1 MADGPTVVQ
10 GVSAPAAASGDG
22 TTNGS
27 ESNGEEVGGPPVTTS
42 DAKVSLSEAEAALYS
57 GSALF
62 FGGAYDQK
70 VGPLSW
76 EGSGRLCAS
85 AGGKRV
91 VVWDLGTPGAPPP
104 VRQNGRAILVRG
116 HHAPVTW
123 LGFEPKEGV
132 EEEEAACLGSAS
144 TDGRILLHHI
154 KMADGKGGGGNASVA
169 ARAELI
175 DEPIAMSA
183 YGIAARESPMAWA
196 PGGWLFYGTRR
207 GLQLAA
213 VRHTAAVEAVSVD

>member
-1 MADGPTVVQ
+1 M
-10 GVSAPAAASGDG
+10 
-22 TTNGS
+22 
-27 ESNGEEVGGPPVTTS
+27 
-42 DAKVSLSEAEAALYS
+42 
-57 GSALF
+57 
-62 FGGAYDQK
+62 
-70 VGPLSW
+70 
-76 EGSGRLCAS
+76 
-85 AGGKRV
+85 
-91 VVWDLGTPGAPPP
+91 
-104 VRQNGRAILVRG
+104 RG

-213 VRHTAAVEAVSVD
+213 VRHTAAVSVD